1 MTHTYCCVYSAKTPD
16 EGQKTCLKHVEF
28 YSKNKF
34 EELVHLV
41 GFITRIV
48 ELTELGSVPWRSKT
62 FAVVSELLS
71 TYISGTFIRQFWG
84 QNQVAFFWPI
94 ENVFGLILRHVEM
107 YSVRR
112 CINIHVNLRTLFC
125 CSYLNGPHR
134 RMLPLWQNYLAVDVL
149 YEMLIYWRAEC
160 LIV

>member
-48 ELTELGSVPWRSKT
+48 ELTASI
-62 FAVVSELLS
+62 VS
-71 TYISGTFIRQFWG
+71 
-84 QNQVAFFWPI
+84 
-94 ENVFGLILRHVEM
+94 ILFHLDFSR
-107 YSVRR
+107 
-112 CINIHVNLRTLFC
+112 
-125 CSYLNGPHR
+125 
-134 RMLPLWQNYLAVDVL
+134 LW
-149 YEMLIYWRAEC
+149 
-160 LIV
+160 